1 MHGVPSERHT
11 PRVEAILQEEVSTST
26 VAIRT
31 RAAEGSQAF
40 GGGAEGNEFGNC
52 KPSVSSE
59 EAAGGFNPAAAGAEE
74 AGLPLCDCCE
84 SPITAAELIT
94 YHVLK
99 CVPGEEAVP
108 LQYFCP
114 ICFVLVVRGCTEY
127 CELLAR
133 QYPEGEIFG
142 DTRFVPLLEEGG
154 YLAPSTSAELSSELS
169 AAYQAALFWFE
180 LAQRIPSPEGMFSR
194 TPVQIFEAARVI
206 NDRKVRHPA
215 LLIPDIV
222 TFVQSFGN

>member
-1 MHGVPSERHT
+1 MEVTQQEGPS
-11 PRVEAILQEEVSTST
+11 ST
-26 VAIRT
+26 VAIRP
-31 RAAEGSQAF
+31 RAAEGQRAF
-40 GGGAEGNEFGNC
+40 GDGAGGSEFGDS

-59 EAAGGFNPAAAGAEE
+59 GAAGGFNPAAAGAEE

-84 SPITAAELIT
+84 SPIPAAELIT

-133 QYPEGEIFG
+133 QPSEEEVYG
-142 DTRFVPLLEEGG
+142 DTRFVPLLMESGS
-154 YLAPSTSAELSSELS
+154 LTPSTSARLSEEL
-169 AAYQAALFWFE
+169 AAFHQAALF
-180 LAQRIPSPEGMFSR
+180 L
-194 TPVQIFEAARVI
+194 V
-206 NDRKVRHPA
+206 
-215 LLIPDIV
+215 
-222 TFVQSFGN
+222 

>member
-1 MHGVPSERHT
+1 MHGVPLERHT
-11 PRVEAILQEEVSTST
+11 PRVEAMLQEEVSTST

-84 SPITAAELIT
+84 SPIPAAELIT

-114 ICFVLVVRGCTEY
+114 ICFILVVRGCTEH

-133 QYPEGEIFG
+133 QLSEEEVYGS
-142 DTRFVPLLEEGG
+142 TRFVPLLVEGDRLTPSNSARLSEE
-154 YLAPSTSAELSSELS
+154 LA
-169 AAYQAALFWFE
+169 AAYQAALF
-180 LAQRIPSPEGMFSR
+180 LVR
-194 TPVQIFEAARVI
+194 TCAENPG
-206 NDRKVRHPA
+206 P
-215 LLIPDIV
+215 
-222 TFVQSFGN
+222 